1 MHPRVRF
8 ISGVQMGE
16 AVFEHIETDD
26 NRQRRLSTLGHISPE
41 AFKAR
46 MSA

>member
-1 MHPRVRF
+1 M
-8 ISGVQMGE
+8 SGVQMEE
-16 AVFEHIETDD
+16 AVFEHIETDY
-26 NRQRRLSTLGHISPE
+26 NRQRRLSTLGYISPE